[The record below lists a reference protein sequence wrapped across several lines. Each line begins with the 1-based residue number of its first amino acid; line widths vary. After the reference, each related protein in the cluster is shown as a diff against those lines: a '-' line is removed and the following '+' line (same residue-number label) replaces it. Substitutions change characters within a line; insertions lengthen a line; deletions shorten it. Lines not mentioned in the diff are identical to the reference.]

1 MKKQLNLS
9 HDWVTSAKT
18 LSEALPYLQRYDGA
32 VVVIKLGGHAMGND
46 QNMEVFARDIVLMQQ
61 VGINPV
67 IVHGGGPMINEM
79 LGKLDIQSKFIDGKR
94 VTDAETIKVVEM
106 VLSGSINKK
115 IVQAINTQGGKG
127 IGLSGKDA
135 NLLYCTP
142 EDPKFGFVGKP
153 TRQSM
158 ETPQLINILVVMLTV
173 VMTTESSFNTSCC
186 VFYGGTTASIAAVLN
201 IHVGPSGS
209 GSMWVSPS
217 SSIPSPIS
225 VTMECIRNLTV
236 QFFDVYP

>member
-79 LGKLDIQSKFIDGKR
+79 LEKLDIKSKFIDGKR
-94 VTDAETIKVVEM
+94 GTDEESIKVVEM

-115 IVQAINTQGGKG
+115 IVQAINTQ
-127 IGLSGKDA
+127 LS
-135 NLLYCTP
+135 
-142 EDPKFGFVGKP
+142 
-153 TRQSM
+153 
-158 ETPQLINILVVMLTV
+158 LIHI
-173 VMTTESSFNTSCC
+173 
-186 VFYGGTTASIAAVLN
+186 
-201 IHVGPSGS
+201 
-209 GSMWVSPS
+209 
-217 SSIPSPIS
+217 
-225 VTMECIRNLTV
+225 
-236 QFFDVYP
+236 